1 MWERLMSKTWRL
13 LLLVAGTFVFAVL
26 ALVMANSQDHPA
38 MAGMDHSK
46 MDMPQGSADDH
57 GMDPAMPAM
66 SSKHMDMGPHMKM
79 TELRAAKPGD
89 QERADKVVTE
99 LRQSIAK
106 YEDYHAALADGYKI
120 FLPNVKMPMK
130 HFTNW
135 HYAVEAQFRF
145 NPDHPTSLL
154 YEQQGD
160 TYKLIGAMYT
170 APRRFGEDDL
180 DKRVPLSVAQWHE
193 HVNLCRPPKGHEKEM
208 LSEHPRFGLAGSI
221 TTKAECEGAG
231 GTFYPIIYNW
241 MVHVYP
247 FEKNPADVW
256 SLERQMPGHQHA
268 D

>member
-1 MWERLMSKTWRL
+1 MTKTWRL
-13 LLLVAGTFVFAVL
+13 ILLMAGTFVFAVL
-26 ALVMANSQDHPA
+26 ALVLANSQDRPG

-46 MDMPQGSADDH
+46 MNMPGNSADSHEMDH
-57 GMDPAMPAM
+57 TMPSM

-79 TELRAAKPGD
+79 TGPRPAKPGD
-89 QERADKVVTE
+89 QERADKIVAE
-99 LRQSIAK
+99 LRSSLAK
-106 YEDYHAALADGYKI
+106 YQDYHAALDDGFKI
-120 FLPNVKMPMK
+120 HLPNVKMPMK

-145 NPDHPTSLL
+145 NPEHPTSLL
-154 YEQQGD
+154 YEQHGD

-170 APRRFGEDDL
+170 APRRYGEDDL

-193 HVNLCRPPKGHEKEM
+193 HVNLCRPPKGQEREM
-208 LSEHPRFGLAGSI
+208 LSPHARFGLAGSI
-221 TTKAECEGAG
+221 ATKEECEAAG

-247 FEKNPADVW
+247 FEKNPPDVW
-256 SLERQMPGHQHA
+256 SMERQMPGHRHG

>member
-1 MWERLMSKTWRL
+1 MNNNRRL
-13 LLLVAGTFVFAVL
+13 LLLMAGTFAFAVL
-26 ALVMANSQDHPA
+26 ALILANSQEQSSMP
-38 MAGMDHSK
+38 GMDHSK
-46 MDMPQGSADDH
+46 MNMPEGSDKSDARQMNH
-57 GMDPAMPAM
+57 TMDSM
-66 SSKHMDMGPHMKM
+66 STKHMDMGPHMKM

-89 QERADKVVTE
+89 QERAGKIVTE
-99 LRQSIAK
+99 LRSSIAK
-106 YEDYHAALADGYKI
+106 YQDYHAALDDGYKI

-135 HYAVEAQFRF
+135 NYAMEAIFRF

-154 YEQQGD
+154 YEQHGD

-170 APRRFGEDDL
+170 APKRYGEDDL

-193 HVNLCRPPKGHEKEM
+193 HVNLCKPPKGQEREM
-208 LSEHPRFGLAGSI
+208 LSPHARFGLAGSI
-221 TTKAECEGAG
+221 TTKQECEAAG

-247 FEKNPADVW
+247 FEKNPQDVW
-256 SLERQMPGHQHA
+256 SMERQMPGHRHA

>member
-1 MWERLMSKTWRL
+1 MSKTWRL
-13 LLLVAGTFVFAVL
+13 LLLIAGTFVFAVL
-26 ALVMANSQDHPA
+26 ALVLANSQDHPS
-38 MAGMDHSK
+38 MPGMDHSQ
-46 MDMPQGSADDH
+46 MTMPQGSDQSDVQEMGH
-57 GMDPAMPAM
+57 TVDSM
-66 SSKHMDMGPHMKM
+66 STKHMDMGPHMKM
-79 TELRAAKPGD
+79 TELRPAKPGD
-89 QERADKVVTE
+89 RERAEKIVAE

-106 YEDYHAALADGYKI
+106 YQDYHAALDDGYKI

-135 HYAVEAQFRF
+135 NYAVEALFRF

-154 YEQQGD
+154 YEQHGD

-170 APRRFGEDDL
+170 APKRYTEDDL

-193 HVNLCRPPKGHEKEM
+193 HVNLCKPPKGQERDM
-208 LSEHPRFGLAGSI
+208 LSAHARFGLRGSI
-221 TTKAECEGAG
+221 TTKQECEAAG

-256 SLERQMPGHQHA
+256 SLERQMPGHQHG

>member
-1 MWERLMSKTWRL
+1 MSKTWRL
-13 LLLVAGTFVFAVL
+13 ILLITGTFVFAVL
-26 ALVMANSQDHPA
+26 ALSLANSQDHSSMP
-38 MAGMDHSK
+38 GMDHSQTN
-46 MDMPQGSADDH
+46 MPEGADQGDAQQMSH
-57 GMDPAMPAM
+57 SMQSM

-79 TELRAAKPGD
+79 TELRASRPRD
-89 QERADKVVTE
+89 QERADKIVAE

-106 YEDYHAALADGYKI
+106 YQDYHVALNDGYQI

-135 HYAVEAQFRF
+135 HYAVEAQFHF

-154 YEQQGD
+154 YEQHGD

-170 APRRFGEDDL
+170 APKRYTEDDL

-193 HVNLCRPPKGHEKEM
+193 HVNLCRPPSGREQEALPPHA
-208 LSEHPRFGLAGSI
+208 RFGLAGSI
-221 TTKAECEGAG
+221 TTKEQCEAAG

-247 FEKNPADVW
+247 FEKNPQDVW
-256 SLERQMPGHQHA
+256 SMERQMPGHQHA